1 MEIDDCAIF
10 SYRSCF
16 VKLLFQ
22 YVPSH
27 TIFNL
32 FTYMHQVV
40 QMKVCKL
47 QVFIIFYACVGIA
60 WDAPNALRLN
70 AQDLQKL
77 IKN

>member
-1 MEIDDCAIF
+1 MEIDDCTKF
-10 SYRSCF
+10 SYWSCF

-22 YVPSH
+22 YVPSQ
-27 TIFNL
+27 TIFSL

-40 QMKVCKL
+40 WMKVCKL

-70 AQDLQKL
+70 AQDLQKF
-77 IKN
+77 IKS